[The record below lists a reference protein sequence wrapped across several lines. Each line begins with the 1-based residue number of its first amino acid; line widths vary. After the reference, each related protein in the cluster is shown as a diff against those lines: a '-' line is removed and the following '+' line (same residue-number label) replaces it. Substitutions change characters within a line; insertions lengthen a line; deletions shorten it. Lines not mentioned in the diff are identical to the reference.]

1 MKSAVIALF
10 VCFVTLF
17 AQTPLGTVTGL
28 ATDASGA
35 AMPGVSVTLTSQQTG
50 VKKTASTNQSGVYS
64 FPNLPP
70 GVYKVTAEAKGF
82 RALETEAFPVDA
94 FRTMRQ
100 DLKFEIAGAATEV
113 TVADTVS

>member
-1 MKSAVIALF
+1 MKSALFALF

-35 AMPGVSVTLTSQQTG
+35 AMPGVSVTVANQQNG
-50 VKKTASTNQSGVYS
+50 VKKTATTNESGVYS

-70 GVYKVTAEAKGF
+70 GLYKLAGGAKGF
-82 RALETEAFPVDA
+82 RALETETFPVDA

-100 DLKFEIAGAATEV
+100 DLKFEIAGASTE
-113 TVADTVS
+113 